1 MTERQFLLNIIA
13 EKGTKLAYDAIRT
26 AQSNSSNMIA
36 TEAGKQE
43 DGAYLMMSD
52 FTDLIALLE
61 ILGPHGFGERL
72 LKSQATDFPDFNDE
86 LDDCKDKIL
95 SAMQDARENGLITE

>member
-26 AQSNSSNMIA
+26 AQGDSSNMIY
-36 TEAGKQE
+36 TESGE
-43 DGAYLMMSD
+43 RVDGAYIMMSD

-72 LKSQATDFPDFNDE
+72 LKSQAEEFPDFNDE
-86 LDDCKDKIL
+86 LNDCKDKIL